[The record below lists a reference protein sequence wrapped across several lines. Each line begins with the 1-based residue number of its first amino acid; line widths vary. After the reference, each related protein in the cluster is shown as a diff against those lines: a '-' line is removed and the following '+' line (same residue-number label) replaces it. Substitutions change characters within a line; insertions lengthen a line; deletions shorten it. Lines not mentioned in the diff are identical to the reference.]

1 MNSGSDET
9 RGLDQTEL
17 KQVLQSALDMENELL
32 RTYVITAERI
42 HGNDELKERL
52 QNFSEGNA
60 KRTRQLIDEISML
73 EGSE

>member
-42 HGNDELKERL
+42 HGNNELKERL